1 MPVQNIEERQ
11 PMTNVGQRDKY
22 ERWKPEG
29 FEDYLTM
36 AELCRI
42 VNRDRSR
49 IVQLEREG
57 VIPSPVRVKVGRLK
71 VRLYSMDEVR
81 AIEEWFRDSRPGP
94 RANRK

>member
-1 MPVQNIEERQ
+1 MPLQNIEELQ

-29 FEDYLTM
+29 FEDYMTIT
-36 AELCRI
+36 ELATI

-57 VIPSPVRVKVGRLK
+57 VIPAPIRVKVGRLR
-71 VRLYSMDEVR
+71 VRLYSLAEVR
-81 AIEEWFRDSRPGP
+81 TIEEWFRDAKPGP
-94 RANRK
+94 RANR